1 MNKTAA
7 HKKIFPLLKSSVDTI
22 LSNRIILL
30 PYISILFVQL
40 LVVEILYFSNRFPL
54 VAFFGPVISTIW
66 KENFLH
72 YPLNL
77 FLLPELF
84 QQVQIPL
91 FVFVNSFFV
100 AASIG
105 IISLL
110 NNSKKVYLKNIYQ
123 DTLKSYVYLVI
134 AAVLSTSLLLL
145 IFKLLGLVYHRAEI
159 IRSTSGVFYIIKVIV
174 MNGTPY
180 FSLMGSIFVTTLFAF
195 VAPVIMIEK
204 KKIFSALFINF
215 KMVFKYFWTILGVV
229 FIPTFMFIVV
239 LLLRN
244 SLPNDLPIPEIRLWT
259 LVGSI
264 ILMAVI
270 DMIVNTAVTTF
281 YLLDKEIK

>member
-1 MNKTAA
+1 MNKIVA
-7 HKKIFPLLKSSVDTI
+7 HKKIFPLLKASVDTI
-22 LSNRIILL
+22 LSNRIIFL
-30 PYISILFVQL
+30 PYINIIFVQL
-40 LVVEILYFSNRFPL
+40 LVVEILYFSNRYPL
-54 VAFFGPVISTIW
+54 ITFFGPIIRTIW

-77 FLLPELF
+77 LLLPELF

-91 FVFVNSFFV
+91 FIFVNSFFV

-105 IISLL
+105 IISSL
-110 NNSKKVYLKNIYQ
+110 NNAKRVHLKNIYQ
-123 DTLKSYVYLVI
+123 DAFKAYVYLVI
-134 AAVLSTSLLLL
+134 VAVLSTGLLLL
-145 IFKLLGLVYHRAEI
+145 IFKLYVVVYHRAEM
-159 IRSTSGVFYIIKVIV
+159 IRSTSGIFYILKRIV
-174 MNGTPY
+174 MEGAPY
-180 FSLMGSIFVTTLFAF
+180 FSLMGSVLVTTLFAF

-204 KKIFSALFINF
+204 KKIFAALFINF

-229 FIPTFMFIVV
+229 FIPTFVFIVV

-244 SLPNDLPIPEIRLWT
+244 SLPNDLSVPEIRLWT

-270 DMIVNTAVTTF
+270 DAVINTAVTTF